1 MLPSCVKMGIWHV
14 KRRFRILYKK
24 TECRL
29 FNLKYI
35 VMASVM
41 LHNLCM
47 DVDDPCLPHWGLHV
61 KNTSLIRE
69 QVEKQKTKNLLC
81 ELLKY
86 LQKQPSRGVLRKRC
100 SENMQQIYRRTTMVR
115 HGCFPKSLLH
125 IFRAPFPKNTSGL
138 AASAFV

>member
-41 LHNLCM
+41 LHNLCI
-47 DVDDPCLPHWGLHV
+47 DVNDPCLPRWRLHV
-61 KNTSLIRE
+61 KNISLIIE
-69 QVEKQKTKNLLC
+69 QVEKREDIDLSDANRSKIENWLL
-81 ELLKY
+81 
-86 LQKQPSRGVLRKRC
+86 
-100 SENMQQIYRRTTMVR
+100 N
-115 HGCFPKSLLH
+115 
-125 IFRAPFPKNTSGL
+125 N
-138 AASAFV
+138 